1 MTAVQVIAQIKAL
14 PAADR
19 AQVVEEA
26 IRQLTPEERKPIER
40 LLRRLQHPDIP
51 ESFWQGAED
60 HEDGRTVEMEAAL
73 REAPPAVE

>member
-26 IRQLTPEERKPIER
+26 IRHLTPEERKPIER
-40 LLRRLQHPDIP
+40 LLRRLQHPDVP
-51 ESFWQGAED
+51 EGFWQGVED

>member
-26 IRQLTPEERKPIER
+26 IRQLKPEERKPIER